1 MGGKSTVSSFRKW
14 GWGLGIATVTAVT
27 AFGAASWQAN
37 AAPGSPNPSSPALT
51 LPRVSDPRPVPEPA
65 AGSGSDPLT
74 STEVDKARAA
84 AVTPK
89 LASDARGVTGEA
101 GPEYLSAD
109 VDFEGAG
116 RQAELYF
123 YDYGTDKLIK
133 QVVDL
138 PTGKLVKS
146 FSAAG
151 MQPPASARE
160 ASVALDLLLADPRG
174 ADFKAAYQ
182 KAVGKE
188 FAGRDGLVA
197 TAHTYTAK
205 PADKGASQCGAKRC
219 VQLIVQTPD
228 GRFITVNNL
237 IIDLS
242 GRKVARLT

>member
-1 MGGKSTVSSFRKW
+1 MSSFRKW

-37 AAPGSPNPSSPALT
+37 AAPGTPDPSSPVLR
-51 LPRVSDPRPVPEPA
+51 LPQVSDPSPVAEPA
-65 AGSGSDPLT
+65 TGSGSDPLT
-74 STEVDKARAA
+74 TAEVDKARAA
-84 AVTPK
+84 ALTPQ
-89 LASDARGVTGEA
+89 LASAARGVTGEA

-109 VDFEGAG
+109 VDFEGTG

-123 YDYGTDKLIK
+123 YDYRTDKLIK

-138 PTGKLVKS
+138 PTGKLAKS
-146 FSAAG
+146 FSKAG

-160 ASVALDLLLADPRG
+160 ASVALDLLLADPLG
-174 ADFKAAYQ
+174 ADFKAAYHE
-182 KAVGKE
+182 AAGKE

-197 TAHTYTAK
+197 SAHIYQAK

-219 VQLIVQTPD
+219 VQLLVQTAD
-228 GRFITVNNL
+228 GKFITVNDL

>member
-1 MGGKSTVSSFRKW
+1 MSSYRKW

-37 AAPGSPNPSSPALT
+37 AAPATPDPSSPALT

-84 AVTPK
+84 AVTPQ
-89 LASDARGVTGEA
+89 LASSARGVTGEA

-109 VDFEGAG
+109 VDSEGAG

-123 YDYGTDKLIK
+123 YDYRTDKLIK

-138 PTGKLVKS
+138 PAGKLAKS

-151 MQPPASARE
+151 MQPPASPRE
-160 ASVALDLLLADPRG
+160 ASVALDLMLADPLS

-182 KAVGKE
+182 KAVGRQLVGKE
-188 FAGRDGLVA
+188 GLVA
-197 TAHTYTAK
+197 TAHIYTAR
-205 PADKGASQCGAKRC
+205 PADKGTSQCGAKRC
-219 VQLIVQTPD
+219 VQLMVQTAD
-228 GRFITVNNL
+228 GHFIDVNDL